1 MGNPTLELV
10 KPTEAEETQA
20 KESLEV
26 LVPLEQER
34 RQSTSP
40 DEEIKTVS
48 MTVEGRQIEVPALV
62 YQMFLRLLTEIAA
75 GNAVTL
81 IPYHSELTTQ
91 QAADILNVSRPY
103 VVKLL
108 NQGKI
113 PFRKVNRHRRI
124 RFDDLMEFKRS
135 RSAQREADL
144 LELMA
149 EGQRLGMGYDI

>member
-1 MGNPTLELV
+1 MGTPTLELV
-10 KPTEAEETQA
+10 KPTEVEETQA
-20 KESLEV
+20 KESLET
-26 LVPLEQER
+26 LVPLELER
-34 RQSTSP
+34 KQLSSAGT
-40 DEEIKTVS
+40 EIGTVS

-108 NQGKI
+108 NQDKI
-113 PFRKVNRHRRI
+113 PYRKVNRHRRI

-135 RSAQREADL
+135 QAAQREADL

-149 EGQRLGMGYDI
+149 EGQRLGIGYDI

>member
-20 KESLEV
+20 KESLEA

-40 DEEIKTVS
+40 DEGIKTVS

-91 QAADILNVSRPY
+91 QAADILNVSRPH

-124 RFDDLMEFKRS
+124 RFDDLMEFKRIQ
-135 RSAQREADL
+135 SAQREADL

>member
-1 MGNPTLELV
+1 MGTPTLEIV

-20 KESLEV
+20 KESLEA
-26 LVPLEQER
+26 LGPLEQER
-34 RQSTSP
+34 RHSSDP
-40 DEEIKTVS
+40 DTDIGTVS
-48 MTVEGRQIEVPALV
+48 MTVEGRKIEVPALA

-108 NQGKI
+108 NQDKI
-113 PFRKVNRHRRI
+113 PYRKVNRHRRI

-135 RSAQREADL
+135 QAAHREADL
-144 LELMA
+144 LELIA
-149 EGQRLGMGYDI
+149 EGQRLGIGYDI